1 MIKRMKLI
9 LQIIATRVDLLLE
22 TKVDLRR
29 AQPLHRCGID
39 GLWVARP

>member
-1 MIKRMKLI
+1 MIKHIKLI
-9 LQIIATRVDLLLE
+9 LQIIATHFDLLLE
-22 TKVDLRR
+22 TKVDLCR